1 MKSFRFSRKAQLPVD
16 RTDELVTNYLDAR
29 TRHFKILLTQY
40 WALIFFKLIIT
51 TSMLVVG
58 GVLLVQNQINIGQF
72 VASEILILTV
82 LSAVEKLI
90 QSLDKIYDVLTSA
103 EKLGKILDKPLE
115 EEGTLPLDGGTAPLS
130 VAMQQVQFGYEP
142 GITVLKNISFRLEG
156 GEKLCLVGNAGSGK
170 STLLRLLTGAFSSF
184 EGAILI
190 NDIPLQN
197 YTKEDIRAATGIL
210 FQQQDI
216 FQGTLLQ
223 NITLG
228 DPSITP
234 AAILELSRQLGMENF
249 ITPFKIGF
257 DTQVDPLGKRLSGSV
272 IRKILLLRA
281 LIGAPRLLLL
291 EEPWQGLDEIT
302 AGKIKQYLVH
312 QLPQTT
318 VIVATN
324 DTSFARMCNKVMM
337 LQEGVTENF
346 GKPSDLL

>member
-1 MKSFRFSRKAQLPVD
+1 
-16 RTDELVTNYLDAR
+16 
-29 TRHFKILLTQY
+29 
-40 WALIFFKLIIT
+40 
-51 TSMLVVG
+51 
-58 GVLLVQNQINIGQF
+58 
-72 VASEILILTV
+72 
-82 LSAVEKLI
+82 
-90 QSLDKIYDVLTSA
+90 
-103 EKLGKILDKPLE
+103 
-115 EEGTLPLDGGTAPLS
+115 
-130 VAMQQVQFGYEP
+130 
-142 GITVLKNISFRLEG
+142 
-156 GEKLCLVGNAGSGK
+156 
-170 STLLRLLTGAFSSF
+170 
-184 EGAILI
+184 
-190 NDIPLQN
+190 LQN
-197 YTKEDIRAATGIL
+197 YTKEDLRAATGIL

-234 AAILELSRQLGMENF
+234 AAILELSRQIGMENF